1 MDKYLESLVPKKEV
15 NEQTYEPDEVEIED
29 PIEDVNDAVIDA
41 TGNEAVEEMADD
53 VEDDAAEG
61 DAAEDNVPEQ
71 DLKTEE
77 VVEHEFPRIVNVSS
91 IRVYSIPDR
100 RGLARTISGNV
111 ELLGFI
117 EDFAIITYVRPGFG
131 PVRGYTDKANV

>member
-1 MDKYLESLVPKKEV
+1 MDKYLESLVPKKKV
-15 NEQTYEPDEVEIED
+15 TEQAYEPDEIEIEN
-29 PIEDVNDAVIDA
+29 P
-41 TGNEAVEEMADD
+41 VEEADD
-53 VEDDAAEG
+53 AAMDDTISEAIEEVDDAVEDDAA
-61 DAAEDNVPEQ
+61 PEQ
-71 DLKTEE
+71 ELKTEE
-77 VVEHEFPRIVNVSS
+77 VIEHELPKVVNVSS

-131 PVRGYTDKANV
+131 PVRGYTDKANI